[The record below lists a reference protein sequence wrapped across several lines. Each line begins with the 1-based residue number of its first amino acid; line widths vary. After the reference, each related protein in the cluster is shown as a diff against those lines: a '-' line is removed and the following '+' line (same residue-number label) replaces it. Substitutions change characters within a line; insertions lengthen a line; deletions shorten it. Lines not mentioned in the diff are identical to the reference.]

1 MPAAPPKAIIFVAN
15 HGNDPTEVAVPW
27 SELKAGG
34 CAVTF
39 ATEHGDIAA
48 ADPVTVQQTLFACV
62 LGATS
67 TATSTYRDMLASAEF
82 NNPLSWSDEGFD
94 ILGYDIVILP
104 GGHDKPIRQYLES
117 KTLHR
122 QLGRFLPYTQRSS
135 STTTTGA
142 ANTDTDT
149 NNTNDHNDS
158 STTTT
163 TQPQKKVLGAICH
176 GVLPLAFAKC
186 PGSREREGNT
196 LLGEYRLQ
204 TTTLPKWMEATAWV
218 ASQAWLMGSYYRT
231 YIERGAWTC
240 GDVEQAGGI
249 LINGPMS
256 TKPFVHID
264 PNHRYISARFPGDA
278 VLWAQ
283 TILKEAREALG
294 EW

>member
-1 MPAAPPKAIIFVAN
+1 M
-15 HGNDPTEVAVPW
+15 
-27 SELKAGG
+27 
-34 CAVTF
+34 
-39 ATEHGDIAA
+39 
-48 ADPVTVQQTLFACV
+48 
-62 LGATS
+62 
-67 TATSTYRDMLASAEF
+67 
-82 NNPLSWSDEGFD
+82 
-94 ILGYDIVILP
+94 ILP

-240 GDVEQAGGI
+240 GDVSLFFLFFAFLSAALFRCFFSFVFSGFLAFWPLSWLLFGGGVC
-249 LINGPMS
+249 LPAS
-256 TKPFVHID
+256 ACLSATRSFVGLGLLE
-264 PNHRYISARFPGDA
+264 YCYQ
-278 VLWAQ
+278 VL
-283 TILKEAREALG
+283 
-294 EW
+294 